1 VGLDKSDLQIDGR
14 SGQLRKPTGKDEA
27 QVTHEPVC
35 YDLIATD
42 FGPVAIVWWTG
53 RSGPRIRQVF
63 LAMGRKRP
71 EAVVRR
77 SYPGARCLS
86 VPAIATLGRQF
97 QRFLRG
103 EAVTFNLK
111 AVALEVC
118 GEFQQRVLLA
128 EYGIPRGRV
137 STYGRIA
144 KKVGAGGASRAVGN
158 ALAGNPFPI
167 IIPCHRAVRSDG
179 SIGGYQGGAAMKRAL
194 LAMEGI
200 KFTKSGKVLMRRV
213 HY

>member
-1 VGLDKSDLQIDGR
+1 VKQESI
-14 SGQLRKPTGKDEA
+14 
-27 QVTHEPVC
+27 C
-35 YDLIATD
+35 YDLVATD
-42 FGPVAIVWWTG
+42 FGPIAIVWWKG
-53 RSGPRIRQVF
+53 PSGPRIRQVF
-63 LAMGRKRP
+63 LGTGRKRP
-71 EAVVRR
+71 EAAVRR
-77 SYPGARCLS
+77 SYPRATQLS
-86 VPAIATLGRQF
+86 VPAIADLGRNF

-103 EAVTFNLK
+103 EAITFDLE

-118 GEFQQRVLLA
+118 GKFQRRVLLA
-128 EYGIPRGRV
+128 EYGIPRGQV

-144 KKVGAGGASRAVGN
+144 KRVGAGGAARAVGN

-194 LAMEGI
+194 LAMEGVE
-200 KFTKSGKVLMRRV
+200 FAGSGKVLMRRV

>member
-1 VGLDKSDLQIDGR
+1 MTGLVRQ
-14 SGQLRKPTGKDEA
+14 EA
-27 QVTHEPVC
+27 IC
-35 YDLIATD
+35 YQMIPTD
-42 FGPVAIVWWTG
+42 FGPVAIVWWKG
-53 RSGPRIRQVF
+53 RSGPRIRQVL
-63 LAMGRKRP
+63 LARGRTRP
-71 EAVVRR
+71 EAAVRR
-77 SYPGARCLS
+77 SYPGARRLS
-86 VPAIATLGRQF
+86 VPAIAALGRQF

-103 EAVTFNLK
+103 DAVTFDLR

-144 KKVGAGGASRAVGN
+144 KEVGASGAARAVGN

-179 SIGGYQGGAAMKRAL
+179 SIGGYQGGALMKRAL
-194 LAMEGI
+194 LAMEGVE
-200 KFTKSGKVLMRRV
+200 FAKSGKVLMRRV